1 MTPPRAILAGCLLAT
16 VLGGTALHYADQGEG
31 ASMDAQERE
40 AIDAAVDAAA
50 ADVAH
55 AAHAACSAALERS
68 RAQGE
73 ALGAVNEADCSVALA
88 ALPDA
93 DARSLADEVLETGRG
108 GPLAL
113 TLALEDAALRN
124 DAAAWL
130 TAAAHL
136 RAAAGPEEASY
147 AQLDP
152 QSVSAAIAAAR
163 RAAVMDPSAGAPLVL
178 ALEDIEFPLRGAPQ
192 EALWRALYFGRFAEI
207 QDSVPVRHRVTGM
220 AYALS
225 DLCRQWEPP
234 GIGSVEFETGLQ
246 TYLAPLRAQV
256 PARIASALPKAGNAL
271 FQAYAESR
279 SESGGSSVEHI
290 LTAGY
295 RAFSAAAK
303 PLQDSI
309 ALGSVSGRDAAQM
322 LFNEVQSCR
331 SPRGN
336 RFIRNLTL
344 YFRQAGSPSA
354 AAPDTAAAEPRAK
367 ED

>member
-1 MTPPRAILAGCLLAT
+1 MTPPRAILAGCLLAA
-16 VLGGTALHYADQGEG
+16 VFGGTALHYADQGEG
-31 ASMDAQERE
+31 ASMEAHERE
-40 AIDAAVDAAA
+40 AIDAAVDAAT

-55 AAHAACSAALERS
+55 AARAACSAALERS
-68 RAQGE
+68 RAQEE
-73 ALGAVNEADCSVALA
+73 ALGEVGEADCSVALA

-93 DARSLADEVLETGRG
+93 DAHSLAAEVIEKSR

-124 DAAAWL
+124 DAASWL

-136 RAAAGPEEASY
+136 RSAAGPEETDF

-152 QSVSAAIAAAR
+152 HALSAAIAAAR
-163 RAAVMDPSAGAPLVL
+163 RAAAMDPSAGAPLVRT
-178 ALEDIEFPLRGAPQ
+178 LEDIEFPLRGAPE

-207 QDSVPVRHRVTGM
+207 RDSIPVRHRVAGM

-256 PARIASALPKAGNAL
+256 PARIASALPKAGSAL

-279 SESGGSSVEHI
+279 SEAGGSSVEDI

-303 PLQDSI
+303 PLQDSV

-331 SPRGN
+331 SPRGG
-336 RFIRNLTL
+336 RFIRNLTR
-344 YFRQAGSPSA
+344 YFRQTGSPSA
-354 AAPDTAAAEPRAK
+354 AVPGTAAAEPSTM
-367 ED
+367 EH